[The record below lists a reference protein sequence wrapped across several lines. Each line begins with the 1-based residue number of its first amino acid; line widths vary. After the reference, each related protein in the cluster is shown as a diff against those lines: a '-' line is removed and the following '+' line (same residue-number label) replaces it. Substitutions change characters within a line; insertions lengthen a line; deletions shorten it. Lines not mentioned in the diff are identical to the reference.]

1 MGSRTPNS
9 HILFRLPQKDAS
21 ESLAHPEP
29 GQITDIFLHSQ
40 VSAPVPDHLSIYL
53 CIRPYVPLHLEPS
66 DVNKSYRQFGFAGG
80 FLSEQAL
87 GMPIVVDHSS
97 VISHIAV
104 TPLEVWGYK
113 VLHVLPM
120 DKVGFHLY

>member
-1 MGSRTPNS
+1 
-9 HILFRLPQKDAS
+9 
-21 ESLAHPEP
+21 
-29 GQITDIFLHSQ
+29 
-40 VSAPVPDHLSIYL
+40 
-53 CIRPYVPLHLEPS
+53 LEPS